1 MTTLDVNVVVMDFKN
16 SKSKE
21 MVTSNSDGSYTIF
34 INAKFSYDTQLK
46 AYEHAMKHIHENDF
60 EKKDVQNIEFEAH
73 SSAEIIPI
81 PAKDFSDKIKEIQ
94 KRRRRTQRQMKKN
107 EERVKFL
114 MEHYDMAAIAEHQY
128 LYGDDL

>member
-1 MTTLDVNVVVMDFKN
+1 MTIQDVNVVLVDFKT
-16 SKSKE
+16 SKGNE
-21 MVTSNSDGSYTIF
+21 MVSANADGTYTIL
-34 INAKFSYDTQLK
+34 INSRLSHAGQLK